1 MQALLLIDLE
11 QGFLENDRPPRNNL
25 NAEKNIASLLE
36 LFRKQNKPV
45 IHIQHVS
52 IDTQSVFSKPS
63 GYAFMSG
70 FEPLADEV
78 VFQKHVNSAFIGT
91 NLEQYLKEQGIHQL
105 IMVGFTLPHC
115 VSTTARMAGNLGF
128 DTTVI
133 SDATVSYA
141 LTDVD
146 GKFLEADCIHHC
158 HLAALNEEFA
168 KIMTTQQYTDKEK

>member
-1 MQALLLIDLE
+1 MQALVLIDME
-11 QGFLENDRPPRNNL
+11 QGFLENNRPARNNL
-25 NAEKNIASLLE
+25 SAETNILSLLE

-52 IDTQSVFSKPS
+52 LDRQSAFSKPT
-63 GYAFMSG
+63 GYAFMPC
-70 FEPLADEV
+70 FEPLTDEV

-91 NLEQYLKEQGIHQL
+91 DLEKYLKEQEIHQL
-105 IMVGFTLPHC
+105 VMVGFTLPHC

-141 LTDVD
+141 LPDID
-146 GKFLEADCIHHC
+146 GKLLAADLIHRC

-168 KIMTTQQYTDKEK
+168 QIMTTEQFLSN